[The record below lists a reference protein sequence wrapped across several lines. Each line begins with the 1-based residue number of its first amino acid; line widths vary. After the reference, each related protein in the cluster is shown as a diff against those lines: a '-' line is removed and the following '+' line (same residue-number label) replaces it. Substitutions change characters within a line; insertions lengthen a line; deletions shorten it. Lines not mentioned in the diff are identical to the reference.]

1 MPTERKGNVTIYEV
15 AAEAGVAIST
25 VSKVLSNKSGI
36 SAATRLKVQ
45 QAVEQLG
52 YVPSLS
58 ARGLTGGQTGIIG
71 LIYAFPPEK
80 LFTDPYLLENLLGIE
95 DALIDLDYNLLISTG
110 RESDLYSSFDR
121 MLRSRYFDGVIIME
135 TTEIHTLALHTRL
148 KEQNLPWVVMG
159 YPGGIQPCYAVYAN
173 DFQGGQMVAG
183 HLLGLGHRRFAVI
196 DTHVKPSGV
205 DERLRGFRQ
214 VLEQH
219 GVSIDPAC
227 IYYGDFTQE
236 SGYRA
241 APSILD
247 RPDRPT
253 AIFSVND
260 RMALG
265 VLKWAEEHGIA
276 VPCDVSV
283 TGFDDIAAAAISNPP
298 LTTIRQ
304 PGIQIGRAV
313 VDVVHRLIQGET
325 PALETVCDTELVVR
339 GTSGEARKC

>member
-1 MPTERKGNVTIYEV
+1 MANERKVNVTIYEV

-36 SAATRLKVQ
+36 SAATRQKVQ
-45 QAVEQLG
+45 QAVERLG

-58 ARGLTGGQTGIIG
+58 ARGLTGGLTGIIG
-71 LIYAFPPEK
+71 LIYAFPPEL

-95 DALIDLDYNLLISTG
+95 EALIDLDYNLLLSTG
-110 RESDLYSSFDR
+110 READLYSSFDR

-135 TTEIHTLALHTRL
+135 TNEVHKMALHARI
-148 KEQNLPWVVMG
+148 KEQELPWVVMG

-173 DFQGGQMVAG
+173 DFMGGQLIAE
-183 HLLGLGHRRFAVI
+183 HLIRLGHCRFAII
-196 DTHVKPSGV
+196 DTVTKPSGV
-205 DERLRGFRQ
+205 DERLRGFLQ
-214 VLEQH
+214 TLEKH
-219 GVSIDPAC
+219 AISFDPTLTF
-227 IYYGDFTQE
+227 YGDFSLE

-241 APSILD
+241 APDIFN
-247 RPDRPT
+247 RTDRPT

-265 VLKWAEEHGIA
+265 VLKWAQEQGIS
-276 VPCDVSV
+276 VPGEVSIA
-283 TGFDDIAAAAISNPP
+283 GYDDIEAASQSLPP

-313 VDVVHRLIQGET
+313 VDVVYRLIQGET
-325 PALETVCDTELVVR
+325 PSLETVFDTELVVR
-339 GTSGEARKC
+339 GTTGKARA